1 MNNEII
7 LSVIIPV
14 FNSEKYLNELFN
26 SLIQNDLKNILP
38 TIQFNLISK
47 CIVINNLMF
56 ISMHILQAINKQ
68 VEELEWN
75 KC

>member
-26 SLIQNDLKNILP
+26 SLIQNDLKNIE
-38 TIQFNLISK
+38 IIFVDDCSNDNS
-47 CIVINNLMF
+47 
-56 ISMHILQAINKQ
+56 NK
-68 VEELEWN
+68 
-75 KC
+75 

>member
-26 SLIQNDLKNILP
+26 SLIQNDLKNIE
-38 TIQFNLISK
+38 IIF
-47 CIVINNLMF
+47 VDD
-56 ISMHILQAINKQ
+56 
-68 VEELEWN
+68 
-75 KC
+75 